1 MTHLFNI
8 SSTNKAYV
16 YIKDLMFAH
25 KLIPGQKLIYRDL
38 EEILGLSKTPIISA
52 LSRLEQE
59 GLVTSKR
66 NCGYYVK
73 RISDEEIDQFYDLR
87 KKLEE
92 ISIVYAVQNHK
103 KEDLVELKNT
113 LDEYNLYDNNLY
125 DLNRF
130 KLDVQFHIQI
140 AQMGGNDFLSSVLR
154 QFYENAYIL
163 LDVISLTPLIP
174 KFKKDHENLYEA
186 IVSKNLRGAK
196 KIIKQHEQACH
207 KTVGKAMKN

>member
-1 MTHLFNI
+1 MTHLVDI
-8 SSTNKAYV
+8 SSANKAYA

-38 EEILGLSKTPIISA
+38 EEILKLSKTPIISA

-73 RISDEEIDQFYDLR
+73 SLSSEEVDQFYDLR

-92 ISIVYAVQNHK
+92 ISIVYAVRNYK
-103 KEDLVELKNT
+103 KEDLVELKKT

-125 DLNRF
+125 DLSRF

-163 LDVISLTPLIP
+163 LDVIRLTPLIP
-174 KFKKDHENLYEA
+174 KLKKDHANLYEA
-186 IVSKNLRGAK
+186 IKSKNLKEAK
-196 KIIKQHEQACH
+196 KIIRQHERVCH
-207 KTVGKAMKN
+207 NTVWKAMQY